1 MSASDVDVMQ
11 KKPDDTPVIWR
22 EYEALRDHLE
32 RIITRTT
39 DAIDSDIQAI
49 QMKVEATDATVN
61 NMQVQVNDLQTS
73 IQALTQSVNALR
85 LTIEQRPPPHI
96 DADDASAHG
105 DNAGFVAEDR
115 GNARGNGPPFRGRG
129 FVPLGAQC
137 VPFQLDDGLGKP
149 KFFIPKFEGGTDV
162 EENLTWELKIE
173 KL

>member
-39 DAIDSDIQAI
+39 DTIDSNIQAV

-73 IQALTQSVNALR
+73 IQALTQSINALC
-85 LTIEQRPPPHI
+85 LTVEQRPPPHI

-105 DNAGFVAEDR
+105 DNAGLMAEAMVPLFVAVVL
-115 GNARGNGPPFRGRG
+115 F
-129 FVPLGAQC
+129 PLAPSEFLFSRMMAWVSQSFLF
-137 VPFQLDDGLGKP
+137 P
-149 KFFIPKFEGGTDV
+149 
-162 EENLTWELKIE
+162 NSRWY
-173 KL
+173 

>member
-39 DAIDSDIQAI
+39 DAIDSDIQAV
-49 QMKVEATDATVN
+49 QMKVEVTDATVN

-85 LTIEQRPPPHI
+85 LTIEQ
-96 DADDASAHG
+96 
-105 DNAGFVAEDR
+105 
-115 GNARGNGPPFRGRG
+115 
-129 FVPLGAQC
+129 
-137 VPFQLDDGLGKP
+137 
-149 KFFIPKFEGGTDV
+149 
-162 EENLTWELKIE
+162 
-173 KL
+173 